1 MKKARSIVNDIVKE
15 IEERISSPHSD
26 EVLLKEFHDS
36 QKEIEDAVSQDF
48 SGGVPRKHVSRI
60 RQILGNEFIDI
71 LDQGKIGPLVWKG
84 KERLERIYHR
94 LASLLALYLH
104 YEKEAQSKTLEV
116 ERLNKIKDEL
126 IESEVSHIQ
135 EVEMLEAQ
143 LQGYKMLKEIVL
155 EPFEDAI
162 KKIMSFLN
170 AKQIEVFL
178 FDDDRFLATEL
189 KTDGETF
196 IYNQE
201 EEKPEIPETV
211 SEVKLHEKKETTLD
225 VPLFV
230 EEKQIGHYRLEL
242 QASDDFDKAKWK
254 RDVEW
259 ITPVLARV
267 IESNKNLILARKV
280 YIDDLTQMYNKRK
293 LNEQMG
299 KLFNQFK
306 GGDKEL
312 YIVMMDIDKFKR
324 LNDTYGHPVGDEIL
338 KQTAVILKEEMQCAY
353 RYGGEEFAGVFYRAD
368 KEGTLEIMERLRKR
382 IEKTVYSI
390 EGRDYR
396 ITISAGIA
404 KFETYMNSVMD
415 AIDRAD
421 QALYASKE
429 DGRNRC
435 TYYNDIKDRHSSDN
449 AKLRQKLLQAE
460 EQMSFL
466 TQENKRLAGKANKKT
481 GGDKD
486 PLAANNK

>member
-15 IEERISSPHSD
+15 IEERVSSPQS
-26 EVLLKEFHDS
+26 EEALLKEFHDS
-36 QKEIEDAVSQDF
+36 RKEIEDAVSQDF

-71 LDQGKIGPLVWKG
+71 LNQGKIGPLVWKG
-84 KERLERIYHR
+84 KERLERIYQR

-104 YEKEAQSKTLEV
+104 YEKEAQAKTLEA

-126 IESEVSHIQ
+126 VKSQVSHIH
-135 EVEMLEAQ
+135 EVETLEAQ
-143 LQGYKMLKEIVL
+143 LQGYRMLVKIVI
-155 EPFEDAI
+155 EPFEDAM
-162 KKIMSFLN
+162 KKIMAFLN

-178 FDDDRFLATEL
+178 FDDDRFLATEM

-196 IYNQE
+196 TYNQE
-201 EEKPEIPETV
+201 EIKPELPETV
-211 SEVKLHEKKETTLD
+211 SEVKLHEKRETMLR

-230 EEKQIGHYRLEL
+230 EGKQIGHYHLEL
-242 QASDDFDKAKWK
+242 QAADNFDKVQWK

-267 IESNKNLILARKV
+267 IESNRNLIMARKV
-280 YIDDLTQMYNKRK
+280 YIDDLTNMYNKRK

-299 KLFNQFK
+299 KLFRQFK

-312 YIVMMDIDKFKR
+312 YIAMMDIDKFKI

-338 KQTAVILKEEMQCAY
+338 KQTAAILKEEIQYAY
-353 RYGGEEFAGVFYRAD
+353 RYGGEEFAGVFYGGD
-368 KEGTLEIMERLRKR
+368 KEKTLEIMERLRKR
-382 IEKTVYSI
+382 IEKTVYSTNGQ
-390 EGRDYR
+390 EYR

-404 KFETYMNSVMD
+404 KFETHMNSVMD
-415 AIDRAD
+415 AIDMAD
-421 QALYASKE
+421 RALYASKE

-435 TYYNDIKDRHSSDN
+435 TYYDDIKDRHSTDN
-449 AKLRQKLLQAE
+449 AKLRQELLQAK
-460 EQMSFL
+460 EQMSLL
-466 TQENKRLAGKANKKT
+466 TQENKRLAGKTNKKT
-481 GGDKD
+481 GGE
-486 PLAANNK
+486 

>member
-15 IEERISSPHSD
+15 IEERVSLPHSN
-26 EVLLKEFHDS
+26 EALLKEFHDR

-48 SGGVPRKHVSRI
+48 SGGVPRKHVARI

-84 KERLERIYHR
+84 KERLERIYQR

-104 YEKEAQSKTLEV
+104 YEKEAQAKTLEV

-126 IESEVSHIQ
+126 IESQVSHIH
-135 EVEMLEAQ
+135 EVETLETH
-143 LQGYKMLKEIVL
+143 LQEYKILIEIVL
-155 EPFEDAI
+155 EPFEDAM
-162 KKIMSFLN
+162 KKIMSLLD

-178 FDDDRFLATEL
+178 FDDDRFLAAEL
-189 KTDGETF
+189 KTDGEIFT
-196 IYNQE
+196 YNQQ

-211 SEVKLHEKKETTLD
+211 SEVKLQEKKETTLD
-225 VPLFV
+225 VPLVV
-230 EEKQIGHYRLEL
+230 EGKQIGHFRLER
-242 QASDDFDKAKWK
+242 QASGDFDKVKWK

-259 ITPVLARV
+259 ITSVLARV
-267 IESNKNLILARKV
+267 IESNRNLILARKV

-299 KLFNQFK
+299 KLFKQFK
-306 GGDKEL
+306 RGDKEL
-312 YIVMMDIDKFKR
+312 YIAMIDIDKFKL

-338 KQTAVILKEEMQCAY
+338 KQTAVILKEELPCAY
-353 RYGGEEFAGVFYRAD
+353 RYGGEEFAGVFYGFD
-368 KEGTLEIMERLRKR
+368 KDRTLEIMERLRKR

-390 EGRDYR
+390 KGQEYR
-396 ITISAGIA
+396 ITISAGISQ
-404 KFETYMNSVMD
+404 FETHMSSVMD

-435 TYYNDIKDRHSSDN
+435 TYYHDVKDRLSSDA
-449 AKLRQKLLQAE
+449 AKLRQEILQLK
-460 EQMSFL
+460 EQMNRV
-466 TQENKRLAGKANKKT
+466 TRENKRLAGQTNKKT
-481 GGDKD
+481 AED
-486 PLAANNK
+486 

>member
-15 IEERISSPHSD
+15 IEERVSSPHSD

-36 QKEIEDAVSQDF
+36 QKEIEDAVLQDF
-48 SGGVPRKHVSRI
+48 SGGVPRKHVPRI
-60 RQILGNEFIDI
+60 RQILGSEFIDI
-71 LDQGKIGPLVWKG
+71 LNQGKIGPLVWKG
-84 KERLERIYHR
+84 KERLQRIYQR

-104 YEKEAQSKTLEV
+104 YEKEAQAKTLET
-116 ERLNKIKDEL
+116 ERLKKIQHEL
-126 IESEVSHIQ
+126 IESQVSHIN
-135 EVEMLEAQ
+135 ELEMLETQ
-143 LQGYKMLKEIVL
+143 LQGYKMLIGIAL
-155 EPFEDAI
+155 EPFEDAM
-162 KKIMSFLN
+162 KKILSFLK

-196 IYNQE
+196 TYNQQ

-211 SEVKLHEKKETTLD
+211 SEVKFQVKKETTLD
-225 VPLFV
+225 VPLVV
-230 EEKQIGHYRLEL
+230 EGKQIGHYRLEL
-242 QASDDFDKAKWK
+242 QTSGDFDKVQWK

-267 IESNKNLILARKV
+267 IESNKNLKLARKV
-280 YIDDLTQMYNKRK
+280 YIDDLTQMDNKRK

-338 KQTAVILKEEMQCAY
+338 KQTAVILKEEMPLAY
-353 RYGGEEFAGVFYRAD
+353 RYGGEEFAGVFYGFY

-404 KFETYMNSVMD
+404 KFETYMSSVMD
-415 AIDRAD
+415 AIDMAD
-421 QALYASKE
+421 KALYASKE

-435 TYYNDIKDRHSSDN
+435 TYYHDIEGRLSSDA
-449 AKLRQKLLQAE
+449 AKLRQENLQLK
-460 EQMSFL
+460 EQISLF
-466 TQENKRLAGKANKKT
+466 ERESKRSAGQTKKKT

-486 PLAANNK
+486 PPAAHNK

>member
-1 MKKARSIVNDIVKE
+1 MKNMKKARSIVNDILKE
-15 IEERISSPHSD
+15 VEERVSSPQSD
-26 EVLLKEFHDS
+26 EALLKEFHDRK
-36 QKEIEDAVSQDF
+36 KEIEDAVLKDF

-60 RQILGNEFIDI
+60 KQILGSEFIDI

-84 KERLERIYHR
+84 KERLQRIYQR

-104 YEKEAQSKTLEV
+104 YEKEAQAKTLET
-116 ERLNKIKDEL
+116 ERLKKIQHEL
-126 IESEVSHIQ
+126 IESQVSHIH
-135 EVEMLEAQ
+135 EVETLETH
-143 LQGYKMLKEIVL
+143 LQGYQMLVEIVL
-155 EPFEDAI
+155 EPFEDAM

-178 FDDDRFLATEL
+178 IDDDKFLATEL

-196 IYNQE
+196 TYNQQ

-211 SEVKLHEKKETTLD
+211 SEVKLQEKKETTLD
-225 VPLFV
+225 VPLVV
-230 EEKQIGHYRLEL
+230 EGKQIGHYRLEL
-242 QASDDFDKAKWK
+242 QTSGDFDKVQWK

-259 ITPVLARV
+259 ITSVLARV
-267 IESNKNLILARKV
+267 IESNRNLILARKV

-299 KLFNQFK
+299 KLFKQFK
-306 GGDKEL
+306 RGDKEL
-312 YIVMMDIDKFKR
+312 YIAMIDIDKFKL

-338 KQTAVILKEEMQCAY
+338 KQTAVILKEELPCAY
-353 RYGGEEFAGVFYRAD
+353 RYGGEEFAGIFYGFD
-368 KEGTLEIMERLRKR
+368 KEKTLEIIEGLRKR

-390 EGRDYR
+390 KGQEYR
-396 ITISAGIA
+396 ITISAGISQ
-404 KFETYMNSVMD
+404 FETHMSSVMD

-435 TYYNDIKDRHSSDN
+435 TYYHDVKDRLSSDA
-449 AKLRQKLLQAE
+449 AKLRQEILQLK
-460 EQMSFL
+460 EQMSRV
-466 TQENKRLAGKANKKT
+466 TRENKRLAGQTNKKT
-481 GGDKD
+481 GEE
-486 PLAANNK
+486 

>member
-15 IEERISSPHSD
+15 IEERVSSPHSD
-26 EVLLKEFHDS
+26 EALLKEFQDK
-36 QKEIEDAVSQDF
+36 QKEIEDAVLQDF
-48 SGGVPRKHVSRI
+48 SGGVPRKHVARI

-84 KERLERIYHR
+84 KERLERIYQR

-104 YEKEAQSKTLEV
+104 YEKEARAKTLEV

-126 IESEVSHIQ
+126 IESQVSHIH
-135 EVEMLEAQ
+135 EVEMLETQ
-143 LQGYKMLKEIVL
+143 LQGYKMLMKIAL
-155 EPFEDAI
+155 EPFEDAM
-162 KKIMSFLN
+162 KKIMSFLD

-196 IYNQE
+196 TYNQQ
-201 EEKPEIPETV
+201 EEKPEIPEIV
-211 SEVKLHEKKETTLD
+211 SEVKLQEKKETTLD
-225 VPLFV
+225 VPLVV
-230 EEKQIGHYRLEL
+230 EGKQIGHFRLER
-242 QASDDFDKAKWK
+242 QASGDFDKVKWK

-259 ITPVLARV
+259 ITSVLARV
-267 IESNKNLILARKV
+267 IESNRNLILARKV

-299 KLFNQFK
+299 KLFKQFK
-306 GGDKEL
+306 RGDKEL
-312 YIVMMDIDKFKR
+312 YIAMIDIDKFKL

-338 KQTAVILKEEMQCAY
+338 KQTAVIFKEELPFAY
-353 RYGGEEFAGVFYRAD
+353 RYGGEEFAGVFYGFD
-368 KEGTLEIMERLRKR
+368 KERTLEIMERLRKR

-390 EGRDYR
+390 KGQEYR
-396 ITISAGIA
+396 ITISAGIS
-404 KFETYMNSVMD
+404 KFETHMSSVMD

-435 TYYNDIKDRHSSDN
+435 TYYNDVKDRLSSDA
-449 AKLRQKLLQAE
+449 AKLRQEILQLK
-460 EQMSFL
+460 EQMSRV
-466 TQENKRLAGKANKKT
+466 TRENKRLAGQTNKKT
-481 GGDKD
+481 GED
-486 PLAANNK
+486 